1 MDLNSEAFGAFGK
14 SGKTDANILKNQN
27 TPLVAAASPQIV
39 IKAESIFSSIMEGYE
54 DFAPCLKFNFGTARI
69 STTDSSNSLS
79 GNGRVISKP
88 PAVHMKYGVWGPRL
102 QECLTGGTHIEEM
115 VIKRLMI
122 NGGSAVEIQAIQF
135 TDVFITTY
143 IQEDDEI
150 LFTFSFA
157 KMLDAQIVYKN
168 SGEKLA
174 GVNAYEYDYTTN
186 YLNHAPSTDKVID
199 QDSGS

>member
-14 SGKTDANILKNQN
+14 SGKTDANILKNLN
-27 TPLVAAASPQIV
+27 TPLVAAASPQVV
-39 IKAESIFSSIMEGYE
+39 IKAESIFSSRMEGYK

-69 STTDSSNSLS
+69 NTTDSADSLS

-88 PAVHMKYGVWGPRL
+88 PAVHMKYGVWGPKL

-115 VIKRLMI
+115 VIKRLMT
-122 NGGSAVEIQAIQF
+122 NGGSIVEIQAIQF

-157 KMLDAQIVYKN
+157 KMIDAQIVYDNTGKKL
-168 SGEKLA
+168 SGI
-174 GVNAYEYDYTTN
+174 NAYEYDYTQN
-186 YLNHAPSTDKVID
+186 LLNLNPKADKVIEEG
-199 QDSGS
+199 SGS